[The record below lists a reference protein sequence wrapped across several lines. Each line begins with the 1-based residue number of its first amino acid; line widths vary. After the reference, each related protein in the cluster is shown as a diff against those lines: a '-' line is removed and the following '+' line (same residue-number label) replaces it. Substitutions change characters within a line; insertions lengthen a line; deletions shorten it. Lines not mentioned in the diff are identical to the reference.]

1 MATKKIRITLDREVV
16 DKALALK
23 PLINTVIGEE
33 ILKTD
38 EDYIE
43 FILTLG
49 IDKVLTDPLPDNK
62 LLRETIKAMFRKNP
76 KFVAEFIA
84 ETLKKA
90 EQKEL
95 IEKSRKEWKIYM

>member
-1 MATKKIRITLDREVV
+1 MATKKIRIALDREVV

-43 FILTLG
+43 FILSLG
-49 IDKVLTDPLPDNK
+49 IDKVLRDPQLDGK
-62 LLRETIKAMFRKNP
+62 LL
-76 KFVAEFIA
+76 
-84 ETLKKA
+84 
-90 EQKEL
+90 
-95 IEKSRKEWKIYM
+95 KEWKICMQ